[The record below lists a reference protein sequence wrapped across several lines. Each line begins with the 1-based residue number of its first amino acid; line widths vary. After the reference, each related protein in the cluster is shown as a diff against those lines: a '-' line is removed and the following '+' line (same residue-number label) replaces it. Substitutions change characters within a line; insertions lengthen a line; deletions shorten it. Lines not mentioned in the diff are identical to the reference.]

1 MNSLRSYIGQIIEA
15 EVSSKKTIVGK
26 LLEIG
31 SDLIVL
37 FNGQKYV
44 YLPVVHL
51 LSVNKGESTDTEY
64 MNAATAPFE
73 GKQLSLK
80 QILTNASGIFV
91 ELFLTGN
98 HTVHGYI
105 QYVQEDYIVFDS
117 PAFKT
122 MYIPVS
128 HLKWL
133 IPYLNQTP
141 YQIKTGQQIQSSG
154 ESFAQTFEEQ
164 MKKSLGKIVLF
175 DLGKDSE
182 KIGILNG
189 VETVLVE
196 LVKGNGK
203 TVYLNMAHLK
213 SMHEGK

>member
-1 MNSLRSYIGQIIEA
+1 MNSLKSYIGKIIEV
-15 EVSSKKTIVGK
+15 EISSKKTIVGK
-26 LLEIG
+26 LVELG

-37 FNGQKYV
+37 FNGQQYV
-44 YLPVVHL
+44 YLPLVHL
-51 LSVNKGESTDTEY
+51 LSVKSGESTDTEY
-64 MNAATAPFE
+64 IIEETAPFE
-73 GKQLSLK
+73 GTQLSLK
-80 QILTNASGIFV
+80 QILKNASGIFV

-105 QYVQEDYIVFDS
+105 QNVQEDYIVFDS

-122 MYIPVS
+122 MYIPVA

-141 YQIKTGQQIQSSG
+141 YQIKTGQQINSSG

-189 VETVLVE
+189 VENVLVE

-203 TVYLNMAHLK
+203 TIYLNMAHLK

>member
-1 MNSLRSYIGQIIEA
+1 MNSLKLYIGKIIEV
-15 EVSSKKTIVGK
+15 EISSKKTIVGK
-26 LLEIG
+26 LLELG

-37 FNGQKYV
+37 FNGQQYV
-44 YLPVVHL
+44 YLPLVHL
-51 LSVNKGESTDTEY
+51 LSVKSGESTDTEY
-64 MNAATAPFE
+64 IIEETAPFE
-73 GKQLSLK
+73 GAQLSLK

-98 HTVHGYI
+98 HIVHGYI
-105 QYVQEDYIVFDS
+105 QNVQEDYIVFDS

-122 MYIPVS
+122 MYIPVA

-141 YQIKTGQQIQSSG
+141 YQIKTGQQINSSC

-189 VETVLVE
+189 VENVLVE

-203 TVYLNMAHLK
+203 TIYLNMAHLK

>member
-1 MNSLRSYIGQIIEA
+1 MNSLRSYIGQIIEV

-26 LLEIG
+26 LLELG

-37 FNGQKYV
+37 FNGRQYV

-64 MNAATAPFE
+64 MNAETAPFE

-98 HTVHGYI
+98 HHVHGYI
-105 QYVQEDYIVFDS
+105 QNVQEDYIVFNS

-122 MYIPVS
+122 MYIPVA

-141 YQIKTGQQIQSSG
+141 YQIKTGQQIHSSG

-189 VETVLVE
+189 VENILVE

-203 TVYLNMAHLK
+203 TIYLNMAHLK

>member
-1 MNSLRSYIGQIIEA
+1 MNSLKSYIGKIIEV
-15 EVSSKKTIVGK
+15 EISSKKTIVGK
-26 LLEIG
+26 LVELG

-37 FNGQKYV
+37 FNGQQYV
-44 YLPVVHL
+44 YLPLVHL
-51 LSVNKGESTDTEY
+51 LSVNSGESTDTEY
-64 MNAATAPFE
+64 IIEETAPFE
-73 GKQLSLK
+73 GTQLSLK

-98 HTVHGYI
+98 HIVHGYI
-105 QYVQEDYIVFDS
+105 QNVQKDYIVFDS

-122 MYIPVS
+122 MYIPVA

-141 YQIKTGQQIQSSG
+141 YQIKTGQQINSSG

-175 DLGKDSE
+175 DFGKDPE

-189 VETVLVE
+189 VENVLVE

-203 TVYLNMAHLK
+203 TIYLNMTHLK